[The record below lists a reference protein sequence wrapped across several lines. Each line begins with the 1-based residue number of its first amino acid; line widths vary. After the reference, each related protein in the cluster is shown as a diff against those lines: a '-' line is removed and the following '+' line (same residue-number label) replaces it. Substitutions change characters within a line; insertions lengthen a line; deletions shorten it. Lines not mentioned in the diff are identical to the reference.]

1 MNLFLERNFLLKA
14 TIVKIL
20 RKQKGKEIKNQYG
33 DMGASASDFFLFLN
47 MSILWCLKKNK

>member
-47 MSILWCLKKNK
+47 MSIL